1 MAGERR
7 RVKVRVR
14 GRHRSGSHPVSIRD
28 SKARRRVK
36 LVGLTLLAV
45 GVTLGV
51 SWCAAGRMTGDPSV
65 PQVQEAPPA

>member
-1 MAGERR
+1 M
-7 RVKVRVR
+7 
-14 GRHRSGSHPVSIRD
+14 STRD
-28 SKARRRVK
+28 SKMHRRVK